1 MLLDIDH
8 FKRFNDTWGHQTGD
22 QVLRLVA
29 MTLKSNIKGKDMAAR
44 YGGEEF
50 AAILPETDLEGAMI
64 VADNIRKAVQAK
76 ELLKRSTNEKLG
88 RITAS
93 FGVAMFR
100 AGRHALDPDRARRPL
115 PLCRQARRPQ
125 PRVERDR
132 AQRRRARSPP
142 PRQLGVQLDAEAA
155 QRIPIARIGLAD
167 AVGVEDRDA
176 ADLEAG
182 EREAHRDAVVLVGLD
197 PRPALRWLGR
207 RSRGSAVTTRSSPS
221 SCARPGLDA
230 AELGGERR
238 DPVAL
243 LDAQIGD
250 ADEAHRRVVERRE
263 HRQRR
268 NGVLHLRAVDHR
280 RHAAGTCG

>member
-93 FGVAMFR
+93 FGVAMYQPGDTPVV
-100 AGRHALDPDRARRPL
+100 ADRARRPL

-125 PRVERDR
+125 PRVQRDR
-132 AQRRRARSPP
+132 ARTGRRARSP
-142 PRQLGVQLDAEAA
+142 R
-155 QRIPIARIGLAD
+155 
-167 AVGVEDRDA
+167 
-176 ADLEAG
+176 
-182 EREAHRDAVVLVGLD
+182 
-197 PRPALRWLGR
+197 PRPPASGSTPSE
-207 RSRGSAVTTRSSPS
+207 RSAS
-221 SCARPGLDA
+221 
-230 AELGGERR
+230 
-238 DPVAL
+238 
-243 LDAQIGD
+243 Q
-250 ADEAHRRVVERRE
+250 
-263 HRQRR
+263 
-268 NGVLHLRAVDHR
+268 
-280 RHAAGTCG
+280 